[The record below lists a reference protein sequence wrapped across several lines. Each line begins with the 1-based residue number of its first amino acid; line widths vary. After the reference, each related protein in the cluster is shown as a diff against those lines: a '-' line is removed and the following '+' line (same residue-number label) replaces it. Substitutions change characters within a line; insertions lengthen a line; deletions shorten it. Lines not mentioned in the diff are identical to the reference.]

1 MKKIAI
7 VLFSAA
13 VLSLGAC
20 NSAET
25 TEKAAAAPGM
35 INSKCPYSGGTA
47 SDKMTSQFEGK
58 TVGFCCAG
66 CKAKFDAADA
76 KVKAEMVAKAK

>member
-1 MKKIAI
+1 MKKVAV

-13 VLSLGAC
+13 VLSLAAC
-20 NSAET
+20 NSAEKT
-25 TEKAAAAPGM
+25 TAAPGM
-35 INSKCPYSGGTA
+35 VNSKCPYSGGAA

-58 TVGFCCAG
+58 TIGFCCAG

-76 KVKAEMVAKAK
+76 KVKAEMAAKAK